1 MARNAR
7 RQLARRLRELREFE
21 LGEKLTQDGLAAA
34 LSERRRLSGAAVS
47 TWENGESDKRP
58 SDERIVQYALLFS
71 TPDNLKPA
79 PHVPT
84 ESSLDKSAR
93 EHFYALRRELA
104 RLRDEAE
111 QEARRERTPS
121 PARSIDNE
129 MWQHDRNEEIVV
141 VTSEVPEDELPPNA
155 RAGSVNYT
163 RLARY
168 GHIDSFFEMY
178 MRIAELG
185 YRNRRHRSANDRG
198 IDPAST
204 LVLIGGPSDN
214 RMTRN
219 VMRLLHLPF
228 SQHIVHDDGPESFLL
243 DSGSEGTELGPVMAD
258 FEDGERELIEDVGL
272 FLRASNPTNPAV
284 DITLCSGCHPA
295 GVLGAVRS
303 FTHPD
308 VVADNVETIRA
319 EVGRLTDFFVLFR
332 VPVVNGRV
340 PPQRLKHTLIRAEGI
355 GATKNGSRNG
365 SR

>member
-34 LSERRRLSGAAVS
+34 LSGRKRLSGAAVS
-47 TWENGESDKRP
+47 TWENGESEKRP

-71 TPDNLKPA
+71 TPDNLKPE

-84 ESSLDKSAR
+84 ESSLDKTAR
-93 EHFYALRRELA
+93 EQFYALRRELA

-111 QEARRERTPS
+111 QEARRERAPG
-121 PARSIDNE
+121 PARPVVNE
-129 MWQHDRNEEIVV
+129 MWRHDRDEEIVV
-141 VTSEVPEDELPPNA
+141 VTSEVPEDELPANA

-168 GHIDSFFEMY
+168 GHIDAFFEMY

-198 IDPAST
+198 IDPASNIV
-204 LVLIGGPSDN
+204 LVGGPSDN
-214 RMTRN
+214 RVTRN
-219 VMRLLHLPF
+219 VMRLLNLPF
-228 SQHIVHDDGPESFLL
+228 RQHIVHGDEPETFLL
-243 DSGSEGTELGPVMAD
+243 DGSPDGTELGPVMAD

-272 FLRASNPTNPAV
+272 FLRASNPTNPSV

-308 VVADNVETIRA
+308 VVADNVETIRT
-319 EVGRLTDFFVLFR
+319 EVGRLTNFFVLFR

-340 PPQRLKHTLIRAEGI
+340 PPQRLRHTMIMASGI
-355 GATKNGSRNG
+355 DVTGNDSR
-365 SR
+365 